1 MRVTPTF
8 MASAPKPLLSRMG
21 LLYLRGRL
29 RWAAPRFALGSI
41 QVSRPTNYPGRRTGP
56 KARNQGGNSR
66 HALCRMRRE

>member
-41 QVSRPTNYPGRRTGP
+41 QVSRPTNYPGRRTRP
-56 KARNQGGNSR
+56 EIRNLGATHR
-66 HALCRMRRE
+66 HALCRTR